1 MLDNGSMQK
10 KSLQAVLFDLDGTLV
25 DTIEDITDALNRALT
40 QNNLPLLEVEM
51 TKKVVGRGLRNAL
64 IGAVELCGKEF
75 SSDHIDRMY
84 ASMMEYYRKNHCV
97 KSKPYQGILSLLE
110 YLDCQKILLAVF
122 SNKEDGLTK
131 EVVNTLFPA
140 IPFAWVRGMRSDF
153 PRKPDKAGLEHFARK
168 EGLAVE
174 NLLYVGDSE
183 VDYQTA
189 VNAGCRH
196 ILVSWGFR
204 PREDLVRLG
213 ASNLVDSVEE
223 LQEAINDLQ

>member
-1 MLDNGSMQK
+1 MQK
-10 KSLQAVLFDLDGTLV
+10 KPIQAVLFDLDGTLV
-25 DTIEDITDALNRALT
+25 DTIEDITDALNRALALEE
-40 QNNLPLLEVEM
+40 LPPLDVRM

-64 IGAVELCGKEF
+64 IGAVELWGKEF

-97 KSKPYQGILSLLE
+97 KSRAYEGILPLLE
-110 YLDCQKILLAVF
+110 DLDRQDFSLAVF

-131 EVVNTLFPA
+131 EVVRTLFPH
-140 IPFAWVRGMRSDF
+140 IRFAWVRGMRSDF
-153 PRKPDKAGLEHFARK
+153 PRKPDRAGLEYFAKK

-174 NLLYVGDSE
+174 SLLYVGDSE

-189 VNAGCRH
+189 VNAGCKH

-204 PREDLVRLG
+204 SREELVQL
-213 ASNLVDSVEE
+213 SPSSLVDSVQE
-223 LQEAINDLQ
+223 LQEAIHDLQ

>member
-1 MLDNGSMQK
+1 MQK

-25 DTIEDITDALNRALT
+25 DTIEDIMDALNMALALED
-40 QNNLPLLEVEM
+40 LPPLDSKM
-51 TKKVVGRGLRNAL
+51 TKQVVGRGLRNAL
-64 IGAVELCGKEF
+64 IGAVELRGKEF
-75 SSDHIDRMY
+75 SSEHIDQMY
-84 ASMMEYYRKNHCV
+84 ATMMEYYRKNHCV
-97 KSKPYQGILSLLE
+97 KSKPYEGILSLLE
-110 YLDCQKILLAVF
+110 DLDRQNIILAVF

-131 EVVNTLFPA
+131 EVVRTLFPH
-140 IPFAWVRGMRSDF
+140 IRFVWVRGMRSDF
-153 PRKPDKAGLEHFARK
+153 PRKPDRSGLEHFAKK
-168 EGLAVE
+168 EGLAIE

-189 VNAGCRH
+189 VNAGCKH

-204 PREDLVRLG
+204 PREDLARLS